1 MAAFLRLI
9 RIEVLRGGGWLVLAI
24 ALLSVYV
31 TDLRFL
37 IWDDSRRSGNAP
49 TWYTITAVGY
59 AITGLLGPNGAGKT
73 TIMRLLATIYT
84 LQQGEITLLGTSF
97 RDDAGRRAAQS
108 RTGYLPQSFGF
119 YPNFTVKEF
128 VESFAILHGVSHPE
142 IDPAVMNALER
153 VDLVSRAK
161 QKMRS
166 LSGG

>member
-1 MAAFLRLI
+1 MAIVTVDNVTHTFKGT
-9 RIEVLRGGGWLVLAI
+9 V
-24 ALLSVYV
+24 ALDHLSCEIS
-31 TDLRFL
+31 D
-37 IWDDSRRSGNAP
+37 G
-49 TWYTITAVGY
+49 
-59 AITGLLGPNGAGKT
+59 ITGLVGPNGAGKT

-128 VESFAILHGVSHPE
+128 VEYFAILHGVSHPE

>member
-59 AITGLLGPNGAGKT
+59 AITGLFRSLPLTELG
-73 TIMRLLATIYT
+73 LAVGPVAAE
-84 LQQGEITLLGTSF
+84 LWSLRESN
-97 RDDAGRRAAQS
+97 AASASAAHRRASS
-108 RTGYLPQSFGF
+108 RW
-119 YPNFTVKEF
+119 
-128 VESFAILHGVSHPE
+128 
-142 IDPAVMNALER
+142 
-153 VDLVSRAK
+153 
-161 QKMRS
+161 RS
-166 LSGG
+166 GPSWRLC